1 MSKSPFSRSELIPQ
15 EERLWVNHSKERLVV
30 SFAKA
35 STLQERRVAITP
47 EGVKQLCQLGH
58 EIIIEK
64 DLGLHAGYDNRSYSE
79 AGAEVTADDK
89 RVFGSPFVVKIDP
102 FTLEEIEK
110 IPVGCTLLSA
120 LQIKTKEKAYFEKL
134 LEKKITA
141 IGLEFIREGSNHFPF
156 VESLGEIAGQSAIHI
171 ASELLS
177 ASNKGKGLLFGS
189 ITGVPPIQTVVIGAQ
204 TTGVEAARTALSLG
218 SDVTLYDN
226 DLSKLRS
233 ARNNIGP
240 NLHTSTLSQVGISKH
255 LKTADVVI
263 GTLTGE
269 KRAPIVVLESMVAQM
284 KSGSIIVDV
293 SIDIGGCIETSE
305 LTTHDDPIRVI
316 YDVIHYGVPNI
327 PSRYPKTSSIALN
340 ALVVSYLLKLTS
352 NGGVPAGFKNSQE
365 LQSGVYTYNGYLTSN
380 FVADWFPL
388 PFRNLSLLT
397 L

>member
-1 MSKSPFSRSELIPQ
+1 MSKSPFSRAELLPQ
-15 EERLWVNHSKERLVV
+15 EERLWVNPSEERLKV

-58 EIIIEK
+58 EIIIQK
-64 DLGLHAGYDNRSYSE
+64 DLGLHAGFENHFYSE
-79 AGAEVTADDK
+79 AGAEVTADEK
-89 RVFGSPFVVKIDP
+89 RIFSTPFVVKVDP
-102 FTLEEIEK
+102 FTITEIDK
-110 IPVGCTLLSA
+110 VSSGCTLLSA
-120 LQIKTKEKAYFEKL
+120 LQIKTKKKLYFEKL
-134 LEKKITA
+134 LDKKITA
-141 IGLEFIREGSNHFPF
+141 IGLEFIREGTDHFPF
-156 VESLGEIAGQSAIHI
+156 VESLGEISGQSAVHI

-189 ITGVPPIQTVVIGAQ
+189 VTGVSPIQTIVIGAQ
-204 TTGVEAARTALSLG
+204 TTGVEAARTALALG
-218 SDVTLYDN
+218 SEVTLYDN

-233 ARNNIGP
+233 ARNSIGHR
-240 NLHTSTLSQVGISKH
+240 LHTSTLTQERLAKH
-255 LKTADVVI
+255 LQSADVVI

-269 KRAPIVVLESMVAQM
+269 KRAPIVVLEPMVSQM

-293 SIDIGGCIETSE
+293 SIDNGGCIETSE
-305 LTTHDDPIRVI
+305 LTTHDDPIRIV

-340 ALVVSYLLKLTS
+340 ALVVSFLLKLTA
-352 NGGVPAGFKNSQE
+352 NGGLSAGFLNSHE
-365 LQSGVYTYNGYLTSN
+365 LQSGVYTYDGYLTSN
-380 FVADWFPL
+380 LVADWFPL